1 MKDNELAK
9 MPVYNVETKGT
20 DFITRGDAVE
30 AVEISWISVEYT
42 EDMTKPEIAEAAV
55 RQTKK
60 RIIDI
65 LNHLT
70 PVTKKSEVLEW
81 LLHYHRQAFGFYGK
95 YSPHEVV
102 GWLINDFCKD
112 FSNERDEE

>member
-1 MKDNELAK
+1 MKDNEHAK

-20 DFITRGDAVE
+20 DFIERANAIDAVK
-30 AVEISWISVEYT
+30 ISWISVKYT
-42 EDMTKPEIAEAAV
+42 EDMSKAEIAEAAV
-55 RQTKK
+55 HQTKK
-60 RIIDI
+60 RVIDI

-81 LLHYHRQAFGFYGK
+81 LIHYHRQVFGFYGK

-102 GWLINDFCKD
+102 GWLINDFCRD
-112 FSNERDEE
+112 FLNEGKKE